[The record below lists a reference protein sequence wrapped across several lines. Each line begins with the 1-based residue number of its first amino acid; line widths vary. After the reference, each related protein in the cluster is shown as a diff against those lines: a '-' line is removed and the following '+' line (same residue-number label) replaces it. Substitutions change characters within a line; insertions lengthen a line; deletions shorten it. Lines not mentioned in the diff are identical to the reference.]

1 MCGAEG
7 RPMAGG
13 RPQLEEEEE
22 SRRRGFTSGTAR
34 EGVSWR
40 RSSSLRQSM
49 FSKLEDATRE
59 GMQGEQQDTRTRT
72 RARAH
77 TRTYFAYIIMR

>member
-1 MCGAEG
+1 VCGAEG

-13 RPQLEEEEE
+13 MAQLEEEE
-22 SRRRGFTSGTAR
+22 SRRRGFTSGTAK

-49 FSKLEDATRE
+49 FSKLDAAARE
-59 GMQGEQQDTRTRT
+59 GIQCEQQNTRTRT
-72 RARAH
+72 RGRARAH
-77 TRTYFAYIIMR
+77 TYLHIL

>member
-1 MCGAEG
+1 
-7 RPMAGG
+7 MAGG

-77 TRTYFAYIIMR
+77 THARILHIL